1 MRIPGRSPMERQ
13 RKMTF
18 WKRIRQKAIPGVFRR
33 RKRALKPIVW
43 TTVEADGIGENRTP
57 SEAETMPAQHLRLD
71 REIDFSRVQDLETYT
86 ENLDVPEKSIEQWIS
101 AGLLF
106 PEEIR
111 IAERMI
117 KIIRKKEALTKAA

>member
-1 MRIPGRSPMERQ
+1 MERL

-18 WKRIRQKAIPGVFRR
+18 WKKLREKTVAGVFRR
-33 RKRALKPIVW
+33 SKRIRKPLVW
-43 TTVEADGIGENRTP
+43 TTVEADGPGERRAQAA
-57 SEAETMPAQHLRLD
+57 AEPMPAPDLRLD
-71 REIDFSRVQDLETYT
+71 REIDFSRVRDLETYT

-101 AGLLF
+101 AGLLY

-117 KIIRKKEALTKAA
+117 KIIRKKRR